1 MTKKNEVKKVDTKV
15 MRNLEEKVEKT
26 YVVYEGCV
34 MSFEKYKEL
43 IKELRD
49 NRQNRQRGC
58 ENTQPLASFIYILE
72 RVD

>member
-49 NRQNRQRGC
+49 NR
-58 ENTQPLASFIYILE
+58 
-72 RVD
+72 